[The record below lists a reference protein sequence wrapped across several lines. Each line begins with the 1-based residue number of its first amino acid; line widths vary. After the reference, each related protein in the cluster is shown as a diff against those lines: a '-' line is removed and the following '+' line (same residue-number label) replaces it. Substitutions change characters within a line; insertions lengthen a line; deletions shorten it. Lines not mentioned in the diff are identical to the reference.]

1 MKWNAPG
8 VPDGKRR
15 SCAAWM
21 LSLLVM
27 VFAGCANTVTSTA
40 TLQPMDARARWAL
53 LPMTNNTEAPM
64 AGLAAEAMVEHH
76 LMARGISPVHY
87 PASVG
92 RDLTGDAMDRSTVD
106 SALKWARE
114 QGLRYAVT
122 GSVEEWRYKAGL
134 DGEPAVGL
142 TLRVVDLESGQVV
155 WTASGSRA
163 GWGRDSVSSV
173 SQILIQQLVT
183 TLPVQAGPGVPAS
196 KPD

>member
-1 MKWNAPG
+1 
-8 VPDGKRR
+8 
-15 SCAAWM
+15 
-21 LSLLVM
+21 
-27 VFAGCANTVTSTA
+27 
-40 TLQPMDARARWAL
+40 
-53 LPMTNNTEAPM
+53 MTNNTEAPM